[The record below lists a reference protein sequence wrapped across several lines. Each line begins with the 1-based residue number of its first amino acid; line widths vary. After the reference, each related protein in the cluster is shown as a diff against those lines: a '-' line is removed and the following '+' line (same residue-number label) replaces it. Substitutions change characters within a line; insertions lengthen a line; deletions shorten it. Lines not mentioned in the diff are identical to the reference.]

1 MTTSYIIEKYNNLNL
16 EEDFI
21 NNYLYRPINI
31 KHSEII
37 LFKKPKKF
45 YVNKLI
51 ENFRTNKKGNL
62 KTLREFQNLYIHKF
76 IIHQKNQEEKEIKN
90 HFSFAT
96 PKNQKNKHINKE
108 NLNIINN
115 EIKQQRPF
123 SNMDYLK
130 RANILLSPS
139 LKRNSS
145 YFINRKNSKLNFQNN
160 YKNINININSLI
172 QKNNNN
178 NNKPSIKNKSHS
190 SFSFIKK
197 SKLSLIKE
205 VSQKA
210 LNQNI
215 NIIKTPSENLEYSLS
230 KNNSICFNDIQ
241 NIKKI
246 NKKNHKNKYFYNKN
260 NIDLNVKKKKIDN
273 VKYIEISR
281 NYSSL
286 SDALVIEKQ
295 IAPDSRRK
303 SQFHKRPRKHLRL
316 FSSGIQKM
324 STLEKY
330 YLKFGVFP
338 YYY

>member
-31 KHSEII
+31 KHSEVI

-76 IIHQKNQEEKEIKN
+76 IIHQKNQEEKEMKN
-90 HFSFAT
+90 HCSFAT
-96 PKNQKNKHINKE
+96 PKNEKNKHINKE
-108 NLNIINN
+108 IFNVINN

-145 YFINRKNSKLNFQNN
+145 YFINRKSSQLSFQNH
-160 YKNINININSLI
+160 YKNININSLI

-210 LNQNI
+210 LNQKI
-215 NIIKTPSENLEYSLS
+215 NIIKTPSEYLEYSLS
-230 KNNSICFNDIQ
+230 KNNSICFNEIQ

-246 NKKNHKNKYFYNKN
+246 NKKNHKKKSLYSKN
-260 NIDLNVKKKKIDN
+260 NIDLNLKKKKIDN
-273 VKYIEISR
+273 NKYIEISR
-281 NYSSL
+281 NYCSL
-286 SDALVIEKQ
+286 SQALVIEKQ
-295 IAPDSRRK
+295 ITPDSRRK
-303 SQFHKRPRKHLRL
+303 NKFHKRPRIPLRL

-330 YLKFGVFP
+330 YLRFGVFP